1 MTLKC
6 IRGSQQDEKPLEI
19 KLAIT
24 VQGQTQ
30 TSEMS
35 VLTLESSATQLLSLI
50 NDQPGQG
57 AHAGFQ

>member
-6 IRGSQQDEKPLEI
+6 IRSSQQDEKPLEI

>member
-6 IRGSQQDEKPLEI
+6 IRSSQQDEKPLDI

-50 NDQPGQG
+50 NDQPSQG